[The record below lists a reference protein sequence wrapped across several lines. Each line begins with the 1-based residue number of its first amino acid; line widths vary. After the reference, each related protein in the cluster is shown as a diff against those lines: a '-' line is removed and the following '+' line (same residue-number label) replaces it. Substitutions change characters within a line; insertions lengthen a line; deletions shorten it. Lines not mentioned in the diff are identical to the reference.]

1 MLSDDFLRSIDSEV
15 EKQVNDKVTVILGD
29 IAKRWSLP
37 LDALLRDIPSIST
50 DTLNRGQCR
59 GVQKNN
65 KRCTRRGKN
74 GGYCGFHLYQ
84 KRALCPVVVES
95 RFQHTHDMSIPF
107 MENCPAC
114 IAIKNITPPQ
124 HSTDRNELIDLD
136 NIL

>member
-1 MLSDDFLRSIDSEV
+1 MLSDDFLHSIESEV
-15 EKQVNDKVTVILGD
+15 EKQVNDKVTRFAEV

-114 IAIKNITPPQ
+114 IAIKNITPSQ

-136 NIL
+136 TIL

>member
-1 MLSDDFLRSIDSEV
+1 MLSDDFLHSIESEV
-15 EKQVNDKVTVILGD
+15 EKQVNDKVTRFAEV